1 MVFYLE
7 NFLYGPLGK
16 RREKNL
22 LATWR
27 TSQIRVRRAKSSSAQ
42 EDGLTCLSLWI
53 FSMCPDNLVV
63 CWSQFSK
70 WRAQA
75 WMCCPPGHTESVVK
89 GVVREQIIPT
99 CSCTAQTCP
108 HLDMMLNQ
116 VLPKPSIQ
124 SLYNFFFLNSES
136 VSQPC
141 FTCPECKYPS
151 FEFWTQP
158 AQSEVSLL
166 LHCGAWDQMKI
177 LVCTNLSKE
186 RSLITGSSCWCPYKL
201 LHYLILLNAIF

>member
-1 MVFYLE
+1 MQIDLKICHRANPVIQQQLLMKSSLKTQLRKLEMWFFYLE

-63 CWSQFSK
+63 CWSQFPK

-124 SLYNFFFLNSES
+124 SLYNFFF
-136 VSQPC
+136 
-141 FTCPECKYPS
+141 K
-151 FEFWTQP
+151 
-158 AQSEVSLL
+158 
-166 LHCGAWDQMKI
+166 
-177 LVCTNLSKE
+177 
-186 RSLITGSSCWCPYKL
+186 
-201 LHYLILLNAIF
+201 